1 MEACT
6 EILSSWKRLTDRAI
20 ADGRYQAAIRDTAGK
35 GLVWNQSHVSENST
49 SAESPRISCAYTSKD
64 AVAVVAAAEM

>member
-35 GLVWNQSHVSENST
+35 GTCVESVARFRKFNIGRKSPDLVRLHE
-49 SAESPRISCAYTSKD
+49 
-64 AVAVVAAAEM
+64 

>member
-1 MEACT
+1 MCGLSRLPSMEACT

-35 GLVWNQSHVSENST
+35 GICVESVARFRKFNIGRKSPDLVRLHE
-49 SAESPRISCAYTSKD
+49 
-64 AVAVVAAAEM
+64 

>member
-20 ADGRYQAAIRDTAGK
+20 ADGRYQAAIRDTAG
-35 GLVWNQSHVSENST
+35 GICVESVSENST

>member
-20 ADGRYQAAIRDTAGK
+20 AEGSDQAAIRDTAGK
-35 GLVWNQSHVSENST
+35 GACVESVARFRKFNIGRKSPDLVRLHE
-49 SAESPRISCAYTSKD
+49 
-64 AVAVVAAAEM
+64 

>member
-35 GLVWNQSHVSENST
+35 GPCVESVARFRKFNIGRKSPDLVRLHE
-49 SAESPRISCAYTSKD
+49 
-64 AVAVVAAAEM
+64 

>member
-20 ADGRYQAAIRDTAGK
+20 ADGRYQAAIRDTSCVESVARFRKFNIGRK
-35 GLVWNQSHVSENST
+35 SPDLVRLHE
-49 SAESPRISCAYTSKD
+49 
-64 AVAVVAAAEM
+64 

>member
-20 ADGRYQAAIRDTAGK
+20 ADGRYQAAIREVKA
-35 GLVWNQSHVSENST
+35 LVWNQSHVSENST
-49 SAESPRISCAYTSKD
+49 SAESPRVSCAYTSKD

>member
-35 GLVWNQSHVSENST
+35 GFCVESVARFRKFNIGRKSPGLVRLHE
-49 SAESPRISCAYTSKD
+49 
-64 AVAVVAAAEM
+64 

>member
-20 ADGRYQAAIRDTAGK
+20 ADGRYQAAIRDTAVE
-35 GLVWNQSHVSENST
+35 L
-49 SAESPRISCAYTSKD
+49 R
-64 AVAVVAAAEM
+64 

>member
-20 ADGRYQAAIRDTAGK
+20 ADGDIRQRFGTPQGK
-35 GLVWNQSHVSENST
+35 GNCVESVARFRKFNIGRKSPDLVRLHE
-49 SAESPRISCAYTSKD
+49 
-64 AVAVVAAAEM
+64 

>member
-20 ADGRYQAAIRDTAGK
+20 AEGSDYQAAIRDTAGK
-35 GLVWNQSHVSENST
+35 GPCVESVARFRKFNIGRKSPDLVRLHE
-49 SAESPRISCAYTSKD
+49 
-64 AVAVVAAAEM
+64 

>member
-20 ADGRYQAAIRDTAGK
+20 ADGRYQAAIREVK
-35 GLVWNQSHVSENST
+35 GFVWNQSHVSENST